1 MTVSFSPVPDSSGRD
16 SKTKRL
22 PRTLGVTLTSG
33 EVPFSFVLD
42 PSIDERILLAM
53 GALTEERT
61 RRWLSRA
68 DIAAKVDALY
78 PYELIDADAPDKKR
92 VLPRLGKCT
101 AALRKTGALRKD
113 CLVRPSTVGN
123 FRLTAKGLKAIKTFN
138 DSCERQEREAFEAHR
153 DAPRLQDW
161 EIRELNL
168 MMLEPAL
175 LAALEGS
182 TVDRANALKF
192 FRANAGTHQ
201 ASVQRTLRLV
211 EKACHRGTQLRYG
224 IPQTLMMRIDDVVRR
239 LARTALN
246 QPQKA

>member
-1 MTVSFSPVPDSSGRD
+1 MTVSINPAPDAASNDPKG
-16 SKTKRL
+16 KKL

-42 PSIDERILLAM
+42 PSIEERVLLAM
-53 GALTEERT
+53 GALTAERT

-68 DIAAKVDALY
+68 DIAAKVDTLH
-78 PYELIDADAPDKKR
+78 PYELTDVDVPGKKR
-92 VLPRLGKCT
+92 VLPCLVKCT

-123 FRLTAKGLKAIKTFN
+123 FRLTAKGFQAIKTFN
-138 DSCERQEREAFEAHR
+138 DGCERQEREAFEAHR

-168 MMLEPAL
+168 MVLEPAL
-175 LAALEGS
+175 LAALEGG
-182 TVDRANALKF
+182 TADRANALKF